1 MFLEL
6 RFLRSL
12 IAIQQEGSLA
22 RAAERVHLTQ
32 SALSHQIK
40 AMENYYGATL
50 FLRNSKPLRFSV
62 SGQRLLR
69 LAETVLPLVDEA
81 ETSLWRLA
89 RGELGRLF
97 IAIECHACFEWL
109 LPVLD
114 AFRKQWPDVE
124 VDIRVNM
131 SFEPLPAL
139 QKGDLDLLISSD
151 PVTLP
156 ALQFEPLFEYE
167 ARLVMAQGHRLAE
180 KNFIEP
186 DDLAQET
193 LITYPVQ
200 RQRLDV
206 FTRFLQPAGIEPVAV
221 RQSELTSV
229 ILLLVASQRG
239 VAVLPDWVLRESTQ
253 KDSLVSRPLGPNG
266 MKGTLFAAVRQHD
279 AALPFMRDFMRLARA
294 EKK

>member
-239 VAVLPDWVLRESTQ
+239 VAVLPDWVLRASTQ
-253 KDSLVSRPLGPNG
+253 KDSLANRPLGPNG

>member
-12 IAIQQEGSLA
+12 LAIHQEGSLA

-40 AMENYYGATL
+40 AMENYYGTPL
-50 FLRNSKPLRFSV
+50 FLRNSKPLRLSV
-62 SGQRLLR
+62 SGQRLLH
-69 LAETVLPLVDEA
+69 LAETILPLVDDT
-81 ETSLWRLA
+81 ETALWRLA
-89 RGELGRLF
+89 KGELGRLF

-114 AFRKQWPDVE
+114 AFRKQWPEIE

-139 QKGDLDLLISSD
+139 QKGDIDLLISSD
-151 PVTLP
+151 PVALP

-167 ARLVMAQGHRLAE
+167 ARLVMGHGHRLVE
-180 KNFIEP
+180 KKYIEA
-186 DDLAQET
+186 DDLAEET

-206 FTRFLQPAGIEPVAV
+206 FTRFLQPAGIEPAAV

-239 VAVLPDWVLRESTQ
+239 VAVLPDWVLRASAQ
-253 KDSLVSRPLGPNG
+253 KDSLISRPLGPNG
-266 MKGTLFAAVRQHD
+266 MRGTLFAAVRQSD
-279 AALPFMRDFMRLARA
+279 ADQPFMRDFMALARTQ
-294 EKK
+294 KK